1 MGVEERFLQ
10 VLRHPAA
17 GEVGQAGDG
26 VAQLLD
32 LPPAFGAGGQVRFHS
47 HSELRWKI
55 PFEII
60 SQRDL
65 DALAAERLYH
75 PIIVDPGQ
83 LRRRRSK
90 SPPFSAQVSVSE
102 PPLALHSS
110 HSSGPRRAV
119 TKLPLTIPYFIRPFV
134 SSPPGSF
141 ANSLQPAH
149 RSGSCYRCFGAGGVG
164 AAWHRPVAAGRW
176 RIVEPPSGT
185 TIRLLHAPSSLEI
198 GS

>member
-55 PFEII
+55 PFEIV

-75 PIIVDPGQ
+75 PTIIDPVTQ
-83 LRRRRSK
+83 AKALRKPSVRRTGLCLRT
-90 SPPFSAQVSVSE
+90 
-102 PPLALHSS
+102 
-110 HSSGPRRAV
+110 SSGV
-119 TKLPLTIPYFIRPFV
+119 TLVTSAFPE
-134 SSPPGSF
+134 
-141 ANSLQPAH
+141 
-149 RSGSCYRCFGAGGVG
+149 
-164 AAWHRPVAAGRW
+164 AA
-176 RIVEPPSGT
+176 
-185 TIRLLHAPSSLEI
+185 
-198 GS
+198 